1 MDPLCLRE
9 SHLFCNLGWDPV
21 HGPSVYGIN
30 LGGSCH
36 KKPFAIGGSGSSYIY
51 GYCDANYKEGM
62 TKEECIEFTK
72 NCMLLIFP
80 VLVSNLNFL
89 NYLHRVAISLAMS
102 RDGSSGGTI
111 RLAVITKDNVDRI
124 FIPGDKL
131 PTFWEG

>member
-1 MDPLCLRE
+1 MHRVYQKLYVA
-9 SHLFCNLGWDPV
+9 HL
-21 HGPSVYGIN
+21 
-30 LGGSCH
+30 SC
-36 KKPFAIGGSGSSYIY
+36 
-51 GYCDANYKEGM
+51 
-62 TKEECIEFTK
+62 FT
-72 NCMLLIFP
+72 L
-80 VLVSNLNFL
+80 SNPHLL